1 MNTNDPQAPYG
12 DKTAEREP
20 MLSDEEISR
29 EKPLLIMIKL
39 EGGTID
45 PADVVMMPMNQF
57 QVRDF
62 YESKITSGELRVV
75 KKARILSDA
84 GYDEW
89 YQPPNVCSDCGFTW
103 MCPGDDEGRPTSK
116 LCPNCGADLT
126 Q

>member
-1 MNTNDPQAPYG
+1 MNKETFQFDPMMSELALRTWLKDRG
-12 DKTAEREP
+12 
-20 MLSDEEISR
+20 LSSSAHNALQWMNAKIS
-29 EKPLLIMIKL
+29 
-39 EGGTID
+39 
-45 PADVVMMPMNQF
+45 
-57 QVRDF
+57 
-62 YESKITSGELRVV
+62 SGELRVV
-75 KKARILSDA
+75 KKARILSEA